1 MTTRMR
7 RNKKKRVKVML
18 KSILRLFLAL
28 LWNVLELVMY
38 LLVKG
43 VKIAYKLIY
52 WVNTIIGKLF
62 MKLPRITRTLIIYVL
77 ILTFIFDF
85 TGIIQ
90 NRRTI
95 NVAKFKNI
103 VGVMPIVKAE
113 PQKEKEQPKC
123 KYDEVSCKI
132 YDKALKT
139 GMTHEQALISI
150 SISKW
155 ETGNYTSVAFK
166 EKNNIGGMM
175 CNKGLISYPTL
186 DEGIEKFLTNLKRN
200 YFDIGLT
207 TLEKIQ
213 PKYCP
218 IGAKND
224 PNGLNKHW
232 LNGTNKMLDELRKY

>member
-1 MTTRMR
+1 MKTRIK

-18 KSILRLFLAL
+18 TSILRLFLAL
-28 LWNVLELVMY
+28 IWNILELLVY

-43 VKIAYKLIY
+43 VKVAYKLIY
-52 WVNTIIGKLF
+52 WVNTMIGKLF

-90 NRRTI
+90 NRRII
-95 NVAKFKNI
+95 NIVKFKSV
-103 VGVMPIVKAE
+103 VGIMPTVKAE
-113 PQKEKEQPKC
+113 EPKKEEPKC

-132 YDKALKT
+132 YNKARELE
-139 GMTHEQALISI
+139 MTHEEALISI

-175 CNKGLISYPTL
+175 CNKGLITYSTL
-186 DEGIEKFLTNLKRN
+186 DEGIEKFLTNLKNN
-200 YFDIGLT
+200 YFNIGLD

-232 LNGTNKMLDELRKY
+232 LNGTNKMLKELKMY